1 MNAPAVRS
9 RQLRIQLAVTK
20 LTPHSPP
27 LQKVRPAVEAGSHS
41 DAVLGLSWNKEYR
54 NVLASGSADMTVK
67 VWDVATQT
75 CQATL
80 EWHTNKVQAV
90 AWNPADAPVLL
101 SGGFDKK
108 VFVVGCL
115 HRLCSQ
121 STIRVQALQVLD
133 SVTIAMLQLLPFAS
147 WQQVER
153 QATLCHAG

>member
-1 MNAPAVRS
+1 M
-9 RQLRIQLAVTK
+9 TK
-20 LTPHSPP
+20 LTP
-27 LQKVRPAVEAGSHS
+27 LQKVRPAVKEGSHT

-80 EWHTNKVQAV
+80 EWHTDKVQAV

-108 VFVVGCL
+108 VFLVRPVA
-115 HRLCSQ
+115 SQ
-121 STIRVQALQVLD
+121 SVLH
-133 SVTIAMLQLLPFAS
+133 L
-147 WQQVER
+147 
-153 QATLCHAG
+153 